1 MKQPWREN
9 LRRSTLLGQA
19 GSAPQDSRA
28 AAPGICARELH
39 KAYPSGD
46 GLTLPVLEDISV
58 GVSPG
63 EFVAVIGPSG
73 CGKTTLLKIL
83 GGLVEADAGAVQI
96 GNAEPRVARAGKSIG
111 YVFQD
116 PALLPWRNVLENIRL
131 PIELNPGPGDRPD
144 RAGKVMES
152 VGLGDFGSYYPHQ
165 LSGGMRQRVALARAF
180 AFDPEVLLMDE
191 PFGSLDE
198 ITRESMRYELLGLWE
213 ATDKTVVFI
222 THSVAEAALLA
233 DRVLV
238 MSARPGR
245 IVSEIPVGF
254 PRPRGAD
261 VEQSVRFHE
270 LCSHIRESLSMGV
283 VI

>member
-1 MKQPWREN
+1 MKQPWRED
-9 LRRSTLLGQA
+9 LRRSTLLGRA
-19 GSAPQDSRA
+19 GSTSQDSRE

-39 KAYPSGD
+39 KSYPSGD
-46 GLTLPVLEDISV
+46 GLTLPVLEDVSV
-58 GVSPG
+58 EVSPG

-83 GGLVEADAGAVQI
+83 GGLVDAEAGTVQI
-96 GNAEPRVARAGKSIG
+96 GDAEPRVARAGKSIG

-116 PALLPWRNVLENIRL
+116 PALLPWRTVLENIRL
-131 PIELNPGPGDRPD
+131 PIELNPGPADRPS
-144 RAGKVMES
+144 RAAEVMES

-245 IVSEIPVGF
+245 ILNEIQVEF
-254 PRPRGAD
+254 QRPRDAEI
-261 VEQSVRFHE
+261 EQSVRFLE
-270 LCSHIRESLSMGV
+270 LCSSIRESLSMGV
-283 VI
+283 AI

>member
-1 MKQPWREN
+1 M
-9 LRRSTLLGQA
+9 
-19 GSAPQDSRA
+19 
-28 AAPGICARELH
+28 
-39 KAYPSGD
+39 
-46 GLTLPVLEDISV
+46 LEDVSV
-58 GVSPG
+58 EVSPG

-73 CGKTTLLKIL
+73 CGKTTLLKVL
-83 GGLVEADAGAVQI
+83 GGLVDAEAGTVQI
-96 GNAEPRVARAGKSIG
+96 GDAEPRVARAGKSIG

-116 PALLPWRNVLENIRL
+116 PALLPWRTVLENIRL
-131 PIELNPGPGDRPD
+131 PIELNPGPADRPD
-144 RAGKVMES
+144 RAEEVMAS

-245 IVSEIPVGF
+245 IVNEIQVEF
-254 PRPRGAD
+254 QRPRGAEI
-261 VEQSVRFHE
+261 EQSLRFLE
-270 LCSHIRESLSMGV
+270 LCSRIRESLSTGV
-283 VI
+283 AV

>member
-1 MKQPWREN
+1 M
-9 LRRSTLLGQA
+9 RRSISLGQA
-19 GSAPQDSRA
+19 TSTSEDSRA
-28 AAPGICARELH
+28 AAPGISARKLH
-39 KAYPSGD
+39 KSYPSGD
-46 GLTLPVLEDISV
+46 GLALPVLSDVSV
-58 GVSPG
+58 EVSPG

-83 GGLVEADAGAVQI
+83 GGLVEAEVGIVEI
-96 GNAEPRVARAGKSIG
+96 GGAEPGMARAGKSIG

-116 PALLPWRNVLENIRL
+116 PALLPWRTVLENIRL
-131 PIELNPGPGDRPD
+131 PIELNRGPAERPD
-144 RAGKVMES
+144 RAGEVMAS

-180 AFDPEVLLMDE
+180 AFDPKVLLMDE

-198 ITRESMRYELLGLWE
+198 ITRESMRYELLELWE

-245 IVSEIPVGF
+245 IVNEIPVGF

-261 VEQSVRFHE
+261 IEQSVRFLE
-270 LCSHIRESLSMGV
+270 LCSRVRESLSMGV
-283 VI
+283 GM